1 MSGLSKAVAHAG
13 EAFSFQRAAHHGWR
27 RIAAASI
34 LMNLL
39 LAAALVGYI
48 HFHSTVY
55 VTLAATSDGRVIA
68 VRGLDEPVRSDAE
81 LGNWV
86 VGAVTDAYTL
96 GHHDWQRRLADARED
111 FSDRGY
117 EKFVESLNESKYL
130 PILRDHRQVATAV
143 AEGAPRIVDR
153 GLLDGERLGWKLR
166 FPMLVTF
173 LSGKEKEAKRYDV
186 EVVVGRVPFDER
198 PAGLAIEWV
207 IATGVKRW

>member
-1 MSGLSKAVAHAG
+1 MSALSKAVAHAG

-27 RIAAASI
+27 RIAAVSI
-34 LMNLL
+34 VMNLL

-48 HFHSTVY
+48 QFHSTVY

-86 VGAVTDAYTL
+86 VRAVTNAYTL
-96 GHHDWQRRLADARED
+96 GHHDWQPRLADARED

-130 PILRDHRQVATAV
+130 PILRDHKQVAKAV

-153 GLLDGERLGWKLR
+153 GMLDGERLGWKLS

-173 LSGKEKEAKRYDV
+173 LSGREKEAKRYDV

-198 PAGLAIEWV
+198 PTGLAIEWV

>member
-1 MSGLSKAVAHAG
+1 MSAVGKAVVHAG
-13 EAFSFQRAAHHGWR
+13 ESFSFQRAAHHGWR
-27 RIAAASI
+27 RIAAVSI
-34 LMNLL
+34 TMNVM

-48 HFHSTVY
+48 QFHSTVY

-68 VRGLDEPVRSDAE
+68 VRGLGEPVRSDAE
-81 LGNWV
+81 LANWV

-111 FSDRGY
+111 FTDRGY
-117 EKFVESLNESKYL
+117 EKFVENLNESKYL
-130 PILRDHRQVATAV
+130 PILRDHSQVATAV

-153 GLLDGERLGWKLR
+153 GMLDGERLGWKLQ

-173 LSGKEKEAKRYDV
+173 LQGKEKEETRYDV

-198 PAGLAIEWV
+198 PMGVAIEWV

>member
-1 MSGLSKAVAHAG
+1 MSALAKAVVHAG

-27 RIAAASI
+27 RIAVASI
-34 LMNLL
+34 AMNAM

-48 HFHSTVY
+48 QFHSTVY

-117 EKFVESLNESKYL
+117 EKFVESLDESKYL
-130 PILRDHRQVATAV
+130 PILRDHSQVATAV

-153 GLLDGERLGWKLR
+153 GMLDGERLGWKLQ

-173 LSGKEKEAKRYDV
+173 RYGKESETKRYDV

-198 PAGLAIEWV
+198 PTGLAIEWV
-207 IATGVKRW
+207 IAKGVKRW